1 MYLRRH
7 RSGSGQQVYEYWT
20 LVKSVRRACGPRQ
33 EIVAT
38 LGKLPGLD
46 QQVRASWEEVEAL
59 LRLRE
64 PLYRECANLAVNTVG
79 RAPDEIAAEIQA
91 HLEGRRSNR

>member
-7 RSGSGQQVYEYWT
+7 RSGSGEQVYEYWT
-20 LVKSVRRACGPRQ
+20 LVKSVRTACGPRQ

-46 QQVRASWEEVEAL
+46 QQVRASWEELEAL
-59 LRLRE
+59 LDGKSSSNQQLSFGE
-64 PLYRECANLAVNTVG
+64 SGGAEKPLWR
-79 RAPDEIAAEIQA
+79 
-91 HLEGRRSNR
+91 